1 MAKKHKKSRFKKH
14 DVLRLVG
21 EPVMVAGH
29 VAATTV
35 GGPAATAATAAGAA
49 MVVTWCGCDIN
60 DFAKQRKKEQR
71 KNRNKRNK
79 RK

>member
-14 DVLRLVG
+14 DILRLVG
-21 EPVMVAGH
+21 EPAMVVGH

-35 GGPAATAATAAGAA
+35 GGPAATAATAAGAT
-49 MVVTWCGCDIN
+49 MVVVWCGCDIN
-60 DFAKQRKKEQR
+60 DFAKQRNKEQR
-71 KNRNKRNK
+71 NRNKRNK

>member
-21 EPVMVAGH
+21 EPLMVAGH
-29 VAATTV
+29 VAATAA
-35 GGPAATAATAAGAA
+35 GGPAATAATAAGAT
-49 MVVTWCGCDIN
+49 MVVVWCGCDIN

-71 KNRNKRNK
+71 KNRNKHNK

>member
-1 MAKKHKKSRFKKH
+1 MAKKKHKKSRFKKH

-21 EPVMVAGH
+21 EPVMVVGR

-35 GGPAATAATAAGAA
+35 GGPAATVAMAAGAT

-71 KNRNKRNK
+71 RNRNKHK
-79 RK
+79 